1 MKSDPTI
8 QIVAGPGV
16 YAPAEDTYL
25 LLSAVQAEKGHR
37 VLEMGC
43 GTGIIALHCAK
54 SGCSVTAADISPE
67 AVECTEKNARRNG
80 LDMEIIQSDL
90 FESIRGKFDV
100 VIFNPPYLSS
110 AGSEALSDREKLPL
124 VGGIEGSE
132 ISARFLDSAHRFLA
146 RGGRIYL
153 LTSSETSEA
162 ILREARVRYSVEK
175 VAERRIFFELLAVYE
190 LRIDNP

>member
-1 MKSDPTI
+1 MKSDPSI
-8 QIVAGPGV
+8 KIVAVPGV

-25 LLSAVQAEKGHR
+25 LLSAVQAEKGQR

-43 GTGIIALHCAK
+43 GTGIIALHCARA
-54 SGCSVTAADISPE
+54 GCSVTAADIAPE
-67 AVECTEKNARRNG
+67 AVECAEKNTQKNG
-80 LDMEIIQSDL
+80 LDMEIIRSDL

-100 VIFNPPYLSS
+100 IIFNPPYLS
-110 AGSEALSDREKLPL
+110 AADSEALSDREKLPL

-132 ISARFLDSAHRFLA
+132 ISARFMESARRFLA
-146 RGGRIYL
+146 PGGRIYL

-162 ILREARVRYSVEK
+162 VLREARACYSVK
-175 VAERRIFFELLAVYE
+175 MVAERRIFFELLAVYE